1 MASLSDN
8 EIAAAA
14 AAGGFSGLNQTIAVA
29 VALAESGGRTTAIA
43 NEPDGS
49 HSYGLWQIN
58 SVHTDVLRMG
68 NWQDPNTNAKMAFR
82 IFTENR
88 GWTPWSTYNNMRY
101 QMFMSRAQIA
111 VPNAA
116 SANTTTGLDNI
127 PGLSSAADAVKFFKF
142 IADPHNWY
150 RLALILTGAVLLI
163 IVAIVIMGH
172 SDSVKEVVK
181 QSGKI
186 AEVAAL

>member
-1 MASLSDN
+1 MATLSDN
-8 EIAAAA
+8 EIASAA

-68 NWQDPNTNAKMAFR
+68 DWQDPNTNAKMAFR

-88 GWTPWSTYNNMRY
+88 GWTPWSTYNNLRY

-116 SANTTTGLDNI
+116 STDTTTGLDNI
-127 PGLSSAADAVKFFKF
+127 PGLSSAADAVKFFQF
-142 IADPHNWY
+142 IANPHNWY
-150 RLALILTGAVLLI
+150 RLALILTGVILLI